1 MISSKFIAVV
11 AVYAGLLDVAC
22 GETTGRVL
30 RRQNDN
36 TPSTCLA
43 EKAIQTASFSDGQ
56 GQNEDGVKAG
66 QSPSEK
72 SVLPSTQFGISLI
85 FGQEPNQF
93 Y

>member
-1 MISSKFIAVV
+1 MISNKFLAVL

-22 GETTGRVL
+22 GESNRVWP
-30 RRQNDN
+30 RQNDN

-56 GQNEDGVKAG
+56 GKNEEGVKAG

-72 SVLPSTQFGISLI
+72 SVLPASSFGTFLT
-85 FGQEPNQF
+85 F
-93 Y
+93 